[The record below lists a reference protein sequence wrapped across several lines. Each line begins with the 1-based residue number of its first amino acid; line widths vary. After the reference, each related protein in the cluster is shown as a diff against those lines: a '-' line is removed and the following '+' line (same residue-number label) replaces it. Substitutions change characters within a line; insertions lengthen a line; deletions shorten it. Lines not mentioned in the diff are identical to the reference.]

1 MARPKVHDEALRV
14 RLLDEAG
21 RLLSEEGP
29 AALNLRRLATDAG
42 TSTTAVYSLF
52 GGKPGLVRALYLEA
66 FGRFG
71 ARLSQVPKTGDPLA
85 DLRALGVAYRES
97 ALADP
102 YMYAVMFG
110 RAIAEFEPEP
120 DDAAVGL
127 ATMDPL
133 VDAVRA
139 AMDAGLLVDAEPLAI
154 AVSLWAQAHGLVSLE
169 LGESMPDRFD
179 AAGSYLYMLTMAV
192 RGWLRDP
199 SQLPDPT
206 AVEQRP
212 SWLGRVDRSP
222 AETML

>member
-1 MARPKVHDEALRV
+1 MARPKVHDDALRV

-29 AALNLRRLATDAG
+29 AALSLRRLAGDVG

-71 ARLSQVPKTGDPLA
+71 ARLGLVPRTADPIA
-85 DLRALGVAYRES
+85 DLQELGVAYRES

-102 YMYAVMFG
+102 HMYAVMFG
-110 RAIAEFEPEP
+110 RAIPEFEPEP
-120 DDAAVGL
+120 DDAEVGL

-139 AMDAGLLVDAEPLAI
+139 AMEAGLLVEAEPRTV
-154 AVSLWAQAHGLVSLE
+154 AVALWAQAHGLVSLE
-169 LGESMPDRFD
+169 LGGSMPDGFD
-179 AAGSYLYMLTMAV
+179 AAGSYLYLLTAAL
-192 RGWLRDP
+192 RGWLRN
-199 SQLPDPT
+199 PDEL
-206 AVEQRP
+206 A
-212 SWLGRVDRSP
+212 
-222 AETML
+222 